1 MPSMAM
7 TLPVLTRQAQR
18 AWEDLKAGP
27 AAHISTGLEALDCAL
42 LGLDSADSQ
51 DAALQG
57 GVKRGQVTEI
67 WGPPG
72 CGKTALGIQLAANAL
87 SDGNG
92 VVWVGR
98 FDDLKEAIPLVSLPE
113 LTRKPRLLPKTAYAK
128 NSKRA

>member
-1 MPSMAM
+1 M
-7 TLPVLTRQAQR
+7 TAVGFWLWIMDYHAIHGHDIASFDTSSSTHRLPTVPASQ

-27 AAHISTGLEALDCAL
+27 ATHISTGLDALDRAL
-42 LGLDSADSQ
+42 LGIDSADSQ

-87 SDGNG
+87 SGGNG
-92 VVWVGR
+92 VVWTA
-98 FDDLKEAIPLVSLPE
+98 FKNYNLKG
-113 LTRKPRLLPKTAYAK
+113 
-128 NSKRA
+128 